1 MRKREASARDAPE
14 GRAIPIGSFATRSE
28 AEIVVGLLESEGIA
42 ASISADDAGGAYPF
56 ELSGGARVLVDE
68 SDAEAAREVLA
79 RGRSEGGIE

>member
-1 MRKREASARDAPE
+1 MRKRETTPPDEPE

-56 ELSGGARVLVDE
+56 ELSGGARVFVQE
-68 SDAEAAREVLA
+68 SDADAARQVLA